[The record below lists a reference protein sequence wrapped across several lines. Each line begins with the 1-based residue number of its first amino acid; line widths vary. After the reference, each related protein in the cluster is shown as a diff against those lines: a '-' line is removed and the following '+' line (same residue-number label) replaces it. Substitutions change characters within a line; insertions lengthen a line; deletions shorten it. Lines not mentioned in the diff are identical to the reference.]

1 MFQDFP
7 EVKNLKYNIKDI
19 NEEIAS
25 DSGVAAYFNIP
36 SIDGDSI
43 KQLRVNPKSS
53 DIKSLSTYSTV
64 SHEGFPVICINMPI
78 YMKTSTTTLRKP

>member
-36 SIDGDSI
+36 SIDGDSV
-43 KQLRVNPKSS
+43 KQLRVNPKAVISNPFLLIPPFHMK
-53 DIKSLSTYSTV
+53 DFL
-64 SHEGFPVICINMPI
+64 VICINMPI